1 MVVLDDDTMH
11 LHNPDLAK
19 DSSAWKD
26 DPSKVGERVEI
37 AQEIHG
43 RMKRSKRKP
52 SREAFDKM
60 EDEIVTL
67 KKVQE
72 RALRRWKD
80 ADSGG
85 FNRDVGS
92 YTDAK
97 EKTQQSLSPFAKEI
111 KEEEMIED
119 MLGLSK
125 DAKGD
130 EELKKKVRTDSINEV
145 NLKDEEDDY
154 DDDTFASG
162 EISPE
167 EEEEEDT
174 TLADLKRDL
183 EESERL
189 HKELA
194 SEVEKSHK
202 MREELDSELEELRSL
217 EKEKKRKKYDS
228 DSGGGGSDSGI
239 EDEDGFLQG
248 EGHSTIDGQSVE
260 FREEKE
266 EQDNDLATI
275 ERLAHE
281 MSDMFEEEK
290 EVEELVKKSRG
301 DEAPEK
307 EEGMSRDINADA
319 EAIKEEARIIR
330 EELKAEK
337 ELLNKEREMKAKF
350 DEELLKLKTAQEV
363 EVLASDEDDDD
374 LE

>member
-1 MVVLDDDTMH
+1 
-11 LHNPDLAK
+11 
-19 DSSAWKD
+19 
-26 DPSKVGERVEI
+26 
-37 AQEIHG
+37 
-43 RMKRSKRKP
+43 
-52 SREAFDKM
+52 M

-72 RALRRWKD
+72 RAMRRWKD

-92 YTDAK
+92 YTDVK
-97 EKTQQSLSPFAKEI
+97 EKTQQSRSPFANEI
-111 KEEEMIED
+111 VDEETMEE

-125 DAKGD
+125 DARGD
-130 EELKKKVRTDSINEV
+130 EELKRKIRTDGIDEIESV
-145 NLKDEEDDY
+145 EEDDY

-189 HKELA
+189 HRELA
-194 SEVEKSHK
+194 SEVEISHK
-202 MREELDSELEELRSL
+202 MHKELDSELEELRSL
-217 EKEKKRKKYDS
+217 EKEKMEKKKEKKLDDGS
-228 DSGGGGSDSGI
+228 ESSGSSDSGI

-248 EGHSTIDGQSVE
+248 EGHSTIDGRSVE
-260 FREEKE
+260 FRED
-266 EQDNDLATI
+266 EQAERDDDSSTI

-281 MSDMFEEEK
+281 MTDMFEEEK
-290 EVEELVKKSRG
+290 EAEELVRKYRS

-330 EELKAEK
+330 EELRAEK
-337 ELLNKEREMKAKF
+337 ELLNKEQEMKVKL
-350 DEELLKLKTAQEV
+350 DEELLKLKTAQDV
-363 EVLASDEDDDD
+363 EVLLS
-374 LE
+374 LIHI